1 MRVSVLSLCVLTC
14 LAAFASGCN
23 EDRSFAQPSRLA
35 SALDQL
41 PDCDGIDVKSTF
53 EAKPASID
61 GFYIVSDGT
70 RPVCQTDFD
79 GLQAIA
85 SRLDGTSVD
94 SLQTDRLSS
103 DPMPGRG
110 TDPDPRA
117 KTESDPMPGHGTNPV
132 AVTSHQL
139 TSGAAK

>member
-1 MRVSVLSLCVLTC
+1 MRLPLLSLCMLVTVGV
-14 LAAFASGCN
+14 FAGGCN
-23 EDRSFAQPSRLA
+23 DDRVAAQPSRQT

-41 PDCDGIDVKSTF
+41 PDCDGIDVQSTF

-61 GFYIVSDGT
+61 GFYIVSDGS

-85 SRLDGTSVD
+85 TRLDSSGVD
-94 SLQTDRLSS
+94 SPQIERVSS

-117 KTESDPMPGHGTNPV
+117 KAESDPMPGHGTNPV
-132 AVTSHQL
+132 AATIRQL